1 MWELRGDGWNSSDVG
16 WMKSI
21 ATTTEGQVKALNKA
35 QHEFLDSYKNVVD
48 HWCKRRHEGVAALMS
63 LTRDVTEARSPTA
76 VGTAVL
82 QWYQGA
88 LQRLSQDA
96 QDQLKMGLTA
106 AQCCG
111 AVTGALAPSPGSK
124 DVAHA
129 AKDVA
134 HAARGVRPRANETEE
149 KTLHS

>member
-1 MWELRGDGWNSSDVG
+1 MLELRGDGGASPEAG

-21 ATTTEGQVKALNKA
+21 ATATEGQAKALNKA

-48 HWCKRRHEGVAALMS
+48 HWCKRRHEGVAALMG
-63 LTRDVTEARSPTA
+63 LTMDVAEARSPTA

-129 AKDVA
+129 AQDVA
-134 HAARGVRPRANETEE
+134 HAARG
-149 KTLHS
+149 

>member
-1 MWELRGDGWNSSDVG
+1 MWELRGDGWNSPDVG

-21 ATTTEGQVKALNKA
+21 ATGTERNAKALNKA

-48 HWCKRRHEGVAALMS
+48 HWCKRRHEGVAALMG
-63 LTRDVTEARSPTA
+63 LTMDVAEARSPTA

-82 QWYQGA
+82 RWHQGA

-124 DVAHA
+124 DVARA
-129 AKDVA
+129 AQ
-134 HAARGVRPRANETEE
+134 GVGPRAKETEE

>member
-1 MWELRGDGWNSSDVG
+1 MWELRGDGWNSPDVG

-21 ATTTEGQVKALNKA
+21 ATGTERHAKALHKA

-63 LTRDVTEARSPTA
+63 LTRDVAEARSPSE

-82 QWYQGA
+82 RWHQGA

-96 QDQLKMGLTA
+96 QDQLNMGLTA
-106 AQCCG
+106 AQCYG
-111 AVTGALAPSPGSK
+111 AVTGALATRPGSK

-129 AKDVA
+129 AQ
-134 HAARGVRPRANETEE
+134 GVRPRAKEMEE

>member
-1 MWELRGDGWNSSDVG
+1 MWELRGDGWNSPEVG

-21 ATTTEGQVKALNKA
+21 ATTTEGQVKALNN
-35 QHEFLDSYKNVVD
+35 EFLDSYKNVVD
-48 HWCKRRHEGVAALMS
+48 HWCKRRHEGVAALMG
-63 LTRDVTEARSPTA
+63 LTMDVAEARSPTA

-124 DVAHA
+124 LGSKDVAHA

-134 HAARGVRPRANETEE
+134 HAAHGVRPRANETE
-149 KTLHS
+149 

>member
-1 MWELRGDGWNSSDVG
+1 
-16 WMKSI
+16 MKSI

-48 HWCKRRHEGVAALMS
+48 HWCKRRHEGVAALKG
-63 LTRDVTEARSPTA
+63 LTMDVAEARSPTA

-82 QWYQGA
+82 RWYQGA
-88 LQRLSQDA
+88 LQRLSKDA
-96 QDQLKMGLTA
+96 QDQLNGD
-106 AQCCG
+106 
-111 AVTGALAPSPGSK
+111 VHGALAPSLGSKLGSK

-134 HAARGVRPRANETEE
+134 HAAQGVRPRANETEE